1 MSKEQF
7 RKIIERELQEINK
20 KIDLKILRGES
31 YKKEAHEHKLLRR
44 KMMQNNGRYSIFSSL
59 SLMFH

>member
-1 MSKEQF
+1 MNKEQF

-20 KIDLKILRGES
+20 KIDIKILRGES
-31 YKKEAHEHKLLRR
+31 YKKEAYEHKLLRR
-44 KMMQNNGRYSIFSSL
+44 KMMQNNGRYSIFSTL